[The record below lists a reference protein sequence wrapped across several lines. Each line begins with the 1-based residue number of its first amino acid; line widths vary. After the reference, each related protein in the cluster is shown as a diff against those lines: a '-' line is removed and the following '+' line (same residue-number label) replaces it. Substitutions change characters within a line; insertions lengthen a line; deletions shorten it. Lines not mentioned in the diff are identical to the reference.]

1 MNEGIAKKKKR
12 KNRGKNGY
20 CGQRGVLSIS
30 KSRVFDRARPSVE
43 K

>member
-1 MNEGIAKKKKR
+1 MNEGIAKKKREKITE
-12 KNRGKNGY
+12 KNGY